1 VLGFGLGTTFF
12 AGAGTTT
19 KKIRGVYMSS
29 YYKSILVCIIYLLN
43 INISFPQNVT
53 WNKLSSPQ
61 GIRIEQIAFNSK
73 GDIFICTWWHPD
85 SMVLDANIDRI
96 ERSKDHGNTWETVFN
111 AGWQPLTMAI
121 DSFDN
126 LYTGRFE
133 NAYKSSNNGDI
144 WETLADTLLAGIFVN
159 SISISPKGYIF
170 IAPGTFRSTDNG
182 KHWNIIPLQ
191 YQVTNLLFLN
201 NGAMLAGVITGYYP
215 IPGRGIYRST
225 NDGKSW
231 DSVFTSDNS
240 VGWSLVESKNG
251 TVFAATSGYDST
263 HGGIYRSTDSGISWS
278 SVNNGL
284 PSRKV
289 NAVAASSTGE
299 LFAAINGT
307 GIFQSVDNGNSW
319 TNFTN
324 GLDDL
329 RIQCLEI
336 NLNDQLFVG
345 TGPSDLPTP
354 ETLRGSVYYCN
365 TITFVPHNNSTFL
378 AKFELSQ
385 NYPNPF
391 NPNTIIKYSI
401 PITSKVR
408 LTVYN
413 LLGEEVAV
421 LVNDIQ
427 KQGIYE
433 VTFNANTLP
442 SGVYFYRI
450 DAGNKYSDVKKM
462 LLIK

>member
-1 VLGFGLGTTFF
+1 VQ
-12 AGAGTTT
+12 T
-19 KKIRGVYMSS
+19 KQQKEIRGVYMSS
-29 YYKSILVCIIYLLN
+29 YYKSILVCIICLLN

-61 GIRIEQIAFNSK
+61 GIRIKQIAFNSK
-73 GDIFICTWWHPD
+73 GNIFISTWWHPD

-96 ERSKDHGNTWETVFN
+96 ERSTDHGNTWETVFN

-126 LYTGRFE
+126 LYAGRFE

-144 WETLADTLLAGIFVN
+144 WETLADTLLAGIFVH

-170 IAPGTFRSTDNG
+170 IAPGIFRSTDNG
-182 KHWNIIPLQ
+182 KHWITIPFQ
-191 YQVTNLLFLN
+191 YLVTNFLFLK
-201 NGAMLAGVITGYYP
+201 NGVMLADVITGYYP
-215 IPGRGIYRST
+215 NPCRSIYRST
-225 NDGKSW
+225 NDGNSW
-231 DSVFTSDNS
+231 DSVFTSNYS
-240 VGWSLVESKNG
+240 VECSLVESKNG
-251 TVFAATSGYDST
+251 TVFAATLGYDST
-263 HGGIYRSTDSGISWS
+263 HGGIYRSTDSGISWT
-278 SVNNGL
+278 SVNSDL
-284 PSRKV
+284 PSRKI
-289 NAVAASSTGE
+289 NALAASSTGK

-329 RIQCLEI
+329 RIQCLGI

-345 TGPSDLPTP
+345 TGPSELPTP
-354 ETLRGSVYYCN
+354 ETLGGSVYYCN
-365 TITFVPHNNSTFL
+365 TSTFVSHNNSTSP

-391 NPNTIIKYSI
+391 NPNTTIKYSI

-413 LLGEEVAV
+413 LLGEEVEV

-427 KQGIYE
+427 NIGIYE
-433 VTFNANTLP
+433 VTFNANVLT

-450 DAGNKYSDVKKM
+450 NAGNKYSEVKKM